1 MDEKN
6 YLIQFDYAGETHS
19 IHNLSHH
26 DFSNGNIGDKHWM
39 ALGIEDYLRSNKI
52 HEEGAKVTNARLFGK
67 GGELIVKIE
76 DFGEEFRI

>member
-6 YLIQFDYAGETHS
+6 YLIQFEYAGETHS

-26 DFSNGNIGDKHWM
+26 DLSNGGIGDKMWM
-39 ALGIEDYLRSNKI
+39 EEMIKIFLESNDI
-52 HEEGAKVTNARLFGK
+52 YEENAKVTNARLFGK